1 MDLWFGDSWPIG
13 SELGTTTDI
22 FDNSIFPN
30 VLLGRDNPLKAF
42 PHFVSTHRNTP
53 YINFSRGS
61 SSIEYTL
68 NQLLKFCKNV
78 YNPKIKYTAF
88 LCATAQNRG
97 FGVSGELNK
106 ELHYCNKRNKTQ
118 YDLFIYDSIIAL
130 NSFYT
135 ICHMYKIE
143 CHIVPIF
150 CNLILPENF
159 SELILFNDTLLT
171 DTSLV
176 EETFKT
182 KFIEDAL
189 QYIDDEKLTLDL
201 DPCSHLDWITPN
213 KIHPNIIG
221 HRKLAY
227 KLIELLENH

>member
-13 SELGTTTDI
+13 FELGKSTDT
-22 FDNSIFPN
+22 FDKNIFPN
-30 VLLGRDNPLKAF
+30 VVLGRDNPLKAF
-42 PHFVSTHRNTP
+42 PHYVSTNKNQS
-53 YINFSRGS
+53 YINFACGA
-61 SSIEYTL
+61 SSIEYAL
-68 NQLLKFCKNV
+68 NQLLKFCKNA

-97 FGVSGELNK
+97 FGVSAELNK
-106 ELHYCNKRNKTQ
+106 ELHYCNTSNKTQ

-135 ICHMYKIE
+135 ICYMYKIE

-159 SELILFNDTLLT
+159 SELILFNDALLT

-182 KFIEDAL
+182 KFIEDSYTTIENKKATIKL
-189 QYIDDEKLTLDL
+189 CSQY
-201 DPCSHLDWITPN
+201 DWITPN
-213 KIHPNIIG
+213 LIHPNIIG

-227 KLIELLENH
+227 KLIELLENR